1 MLLSTL
7 ILTTLWHY
15 VSLSHCVSFNKIR
28 TVKVNSIL
36 FRGNDFIIYLLLYD
50 VLYGICVCVKSQ
62 QFKHSPSMTCIHL
75 SSPTHPENMSQYFVL
90 HCIIEWVYL
99 SIYFVVKCLHG
110 FYDISYDILPKP
122 SSRRAHY
129 LTFTHEFARTNC
141 LKYCCLHV
149 LPRFW
154 NTLPRP
160 ITELCIDISVYPFLN
175 TLRNFLFGM
184 PPITQSFWFCC
195 IKI

>member
-75 SSPTHPENMSQYFVL
+75 SSPTHPPKIRR
-90 HCIIEWVYL
+90 IIHVQKECTKQ
-99 SIYFVVKCLHG
+99 S
-110 FYDISYDILPKP
+110 
-122 SSRRAHY
+122 
-129 LTFTHEFARTNC
+129 
-141 LKYCCLHV
+141 HV
-149 LPRFW
+149 LREFW
-154 NTLPRP
+154 WLCVLLYIVIVATHWLIATRMSLTLKGPGF
-160 ITELCIDISVYPFLN
+160 LDCISSLW
-175 TLRNFLFGM
+175 L
-184 PPITQSFWFCC
+184 TQNKRKL
-195 IKI
+195 IVI